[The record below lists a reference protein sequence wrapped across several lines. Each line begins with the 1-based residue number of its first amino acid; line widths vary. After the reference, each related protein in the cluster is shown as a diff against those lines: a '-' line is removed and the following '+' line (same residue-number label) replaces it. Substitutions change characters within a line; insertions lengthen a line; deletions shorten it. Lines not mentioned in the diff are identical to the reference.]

1 MASTPLNAPLPRG
14 WRSRLRQWWTNRH
27 VAREHLVLTQ
37 RNVYIVPT
45 RVGLLFALTLAVL
58 LVASIN
64 YQLNL
69 GHLLTFLLTGSAVV
83 SMYITHATLRGL
95 RLHLSPLPRMYAQH
109 PCELTLRVD
118 APAGSDRHGLCARL
132 EGATTPTSE
141 GTWFDAPAQAQTE
154 VPLRFVPPARGWHA
168 LPVVSVHTRFPF
180 GLFHAWCV
188 WRPAAR
194 ALVYPQPE
202 RPCPPW
208 RHATLQ
214 DDPARRPVLVAAGEP
229 DGVRAY
235 RRGDAW
241 HDIVWKK
248 STTDKLVARERPQP
262 PGGQRV
268 VAWDDTQGLDTES
281 RLSRLTA
288 WVLDA
293 DAQGAAYGL
302 KLPGADIAPG
312 QGCDHLAAC
321 LEALALWPG
330 GVRHGRGSVNP

>member
-37 RNVYIVPT
+37 RNFYIVPT

-141 GTWFDAPAQAQTE
+141 GTWSIKDGAIELVWTKVDGEDVEPGTMHKT
-154 VPLRFVPPARGWHA
+154 LW
-168 LPVVSVHTRFPF
+168 VSDDGASFKIDTYVYE
-180 GLFHAWCV
+180 
-188 WRPAAR
+188 R
-194 ALVYPQPE
+194 A
-202 RPCPPW
+202 
-208 RHATLQ
+208 
-214 DDPARRPVLVAAGEP
+214 
-229 DGVRAY
+229 
-235 RRGDAW
+235 
-241 HDIVWKK
+241 
-248 STTDKLVARERPQP
+248 SNDK
-262 PGGQRV
+262 
-268 VAWDDTQGLDTES
+268 
-281 RLSRLTA
+281 
-288 WVLDA
+288 
-293 DAQGAAYGL
+293 
-302 KLPGADIAPG
+302 
-312 QGCDHLAAC
+312 
-321 LEALALWPG
+321 
-330 GVRHGRGSVNP
+330 